1 MCMSLW
7 NPPSKDS
14 LLRMLL
20 GKLSCL
26 HTFFLTNKA
35 QINKSNHRT
44 MFFMSEQDSLPKT
57 SLILQKWKPSQNGIH
72 TLFAWKQVNYY
83 CGLALIISAY
93 PIKYSRAATSSL
105 FPQCITTSL
114 KCMLT
119 CSKCFISGNN
129 ESILWH
135 EQQDWVTQLW
145 EEGHYCCKE
154 TSSGIAKSLYRTKK
168 LYN

>member
-1 MCMSLW
+1 
-7 NPPSKDS
+7 
-14 LLRMLL
+14 MLL
-20 GKLSCL
+20 MSK
-26 HTFFLTNKA
+26 KA
-35 QINKSNHRT
+35 R
-44 MFFMSEQDSLPKT
+44 LPK
-57 SLILQKWKPSQNGIH
+57 IH
-72 TLFAWKQVNYY
+72 VSSIPANKTQPKKRHTPFFAWKQVNYY
-83 CGLALIISAY
+83 CGLALIISTY
-93 PIKYSRAATSSL
+93 PIKYSRAATSSSV
-105 FPQCITTSL
+105 PQCITTSL

-119 CSKCFISGNN
+119 CSNCFISGNN

>member
-1 MCMSLW
+1 MNNKETKGLTLLHVFFFFAYIISQKQSANQQKTIMEQCFSCQKSPSAQNTCKL
-7 NPPSKDS
+7 NPSKQNS
-14 LLRMLL
+14 
-20 GKLSCL
+20 
-26 HTFFLTNKA
+26 A
-35 QINKSNHRT
+35 QKER
-44 MFFMSEQDSLPKT
+44 
-57 SLILQKWKPSQNGIH
+57 H